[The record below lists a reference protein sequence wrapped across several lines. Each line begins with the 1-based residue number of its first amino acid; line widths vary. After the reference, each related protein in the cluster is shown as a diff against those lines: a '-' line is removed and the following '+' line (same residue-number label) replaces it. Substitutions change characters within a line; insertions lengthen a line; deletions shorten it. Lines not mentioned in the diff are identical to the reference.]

1 MEEDS
6 SGPRAVRFGFAVPAF
21 GRYADGARI
30 RELLTGAEELGFH
43 SAWFPDH
50 IAVPDYAAD
59 ILNPPVLEPLAT
71 CAWGLGFTARLHFGT
86 DVLVAPYRHPLHVAA
101 VTGTL
106 GILANNRLILGVG
119 IGYLRGEFEI
129 LGVGPYDRRAEIT
142 EDFLR
147 QQRSIPDGYTVA
159 SSTPPPPLWVG
170 GNTVAA
176 QRRAALLGDGWHP
189 LWMPD
194 HEYAQARDR
203 ILSVRAGASLTGPFT
218 FSYSCSSTQVLLES
232 RSQWPEPRVRAPKT
246 SEFYYA
252 PEEWVDEGNRRRFIG
267 TPDQLIADFRLLE
280 TAGVEHVTLRFG
292 STEISELQRFAKYV
306 LPAFVLL

>member
-1 MEEDS
+1 M
-6 SGPRAVRFGFAVPAF
+6 RFGFAVPAF

-30 RELLTGAEELGFH
+30 RELLIGAEELGFH

-50 IAVPDYAAD
+50 IAVPDYAAA

-71 CAWGLGFTARLHFGT
+71 CAWGLGFTTRLHFGT

-101 VTGTL
+101 ITGTL
-106 GILANNRLILGVG
+106 GTLTNNRLILGVG
-119 IGYLRGEFEI
+119 VGYLRGEFDI
-129 LGVGPYDRRAEIT
+129 LGVGPYDRRAQIT

-147 QQRSIPDGYTVA
+147 QQRSTPDGYTVA
-159 SSTPPPPLWVG
+159 SSTPPPPLWVEE
-170 GNTVAA
+170 TRWRPSAEP
-176 QRRAALLGDGWHP
+176 RCSETDGT
-189 LWMPD
+189 LCGC
-194 HEYAQARDR
+194 R
-203 ILSVRAGASLTGPFT
+203 ITSTPGLATGFLSVRADASLTGPFT
-218 FSYSCSSTQVLLES
+218 FSYSCSSTEVLLES
-232 RSQWPEPRVRAPKT
+232 RSQWPEPRLRAPKT

-280 TAGVEHVTLRFG
+280 IAGVEHVTLRFG
-292 STEISELQRFAKYV
+292 STEISELQRFAEYV